1 MKRLPGDRMNT
12 NELVFSL
19 EDVVLNSEL
28 AYRSSRSAD
37 YQAENE
43 ALIALAQIMANS
55 SESILQRLVETAL
68 HLCRADTAGISLLEE
83 HNGEEVFR
91 WEALAGVYADRIN
104 SRMPRNASPCGT
116 TIDRDATQLMYLAER
131 VFPALKS
138 DPPVIEALLIPFH
151 VENRPIGTIWVV
163 AHDERRKFDQEDER
177 IIKNLAQFCFGWLAV
192 VEGVNH
198 GRVCR
203 RGCAAAERRAGGDK
217 PSVNGAGERK

>member
-1 MKRLPGDRMNT
+1 VPIPPG
-12 NELVFSL
+12 L
-19 EDVVLNSEL
+19 
-28 AYRSSRSAD
+28 
-37 YQAENE
+37 
-43 ALIALAQIMANS
+43 
-55 SESILQRLVETAL
+55 
-68 HLCRADTAGISLLEE
+68 SLLEE

-138 DPPVIEALLIPFH
+138 DPPVVEALLIPFH

-177 IIKNLAQFCFGWLAV
+177 IIKNLAQLLRLAGSCGRREPRPSLPPRLRGSGAKGW
-192 VEGVNH
+192 
-198 GRVCR
+198 RQQTKR
-203 RGCAAAERRAGGDK
+203 
-217 PSVNGAGERK
+217 